1 MTTTTKNNQLN
12 VTYNNVLN
20 NNALRTAIETQYI
33 PSLPQFPFPIHF
45 SGTFD
50 YEDPDYTGYLAS
62 MIFQL
67 ILIFDAKP
75 SLSPLS
81 IMVHSYSNLE
91 FINSSII
98 INLEPEQT
106 IDYETTKSI
115 VNNIRDSWYNT
126 LNIRVIPNTNTLIFN
141 ISETF

>member
-1 MTTTTKNNQLN
+1 MTTTKNNQLN

-33 PSLPQFPFPIHF
+33 PSLPQFPSPIHF

-50 YEDPDYTGYLAS
+50 YENPDYTGYLAS
-62 MIFQL
+62 IIIQL
-67 ILIFDAKP
+67 ISIFDAKP

-91 FINSSII
+91 FIHSSII
-98 INLEPEQT
+98 INLKPEQT
-106 IDYETTKSI
+106 IDYETAKSI
-115 VNNIRDSWYNT
+115 ANNIQENWDNT
-126 LNIRVIPNTNTLIFN
+126 LNITVIPNPNTLVFN